1 MANRKRRTLR
11 SKKKNN
17 DHSVE
22 HKKGRSFGGY
32 FLAFL
37 IGGIVTTGS
46 FFIFGNLFK
55 QERNDYPDSLS
66 FGPAKTF
73 ASTGVVPVPQKIR
86 SLNQLLDM
94 TPEELE
100 QIDIALMN
108 LICAKGLNGCESL
121 DINKCLS
128 TIDKWTELIRADTQ
142 NRLSLY
148 YQNPAKYDNSENLFK
163 AVNMVLYLKDKLGVH
178 YDPDCVGNWDFSNP
192 DYIFI
197 HGLLDGERSGTCT
210 SIPALC
216 VAIGRRL
223 GYPLE
228 LALAKGHVFF
238 RWDGKERFNIEA
250 CCKGV
255 DTRDDEYYKK
265 WPDQI
270 TGSDIQK
277 GCFLKSLTAKEEL
290 SLFIGSRGISLRD
303 NGRFYEAQ
311 VAYANACL
319 LMPNNVPPLLDLLG
333 LIDHQLNKIAEAESK
348 ITSKP

>member
-1 MANRKRRTLR
+1 MTLGFNP
-11 SKKKNN
+11 KN
-17 DHSVE
+17 E
-22 HKKGRSFGGY
+22 
-32 FLAFL
+32 
-37 IGGIVTTGS
+37 
-46 FFIFGNLFK
+46 NLEYSSSPTFNFTK
-55 QERNDYPDSLS
+55 S
-66 FGPAKTF
+66 F
-73 ASTGVVPVPQKIR
+73 ASTPIVSKHSEVH

-94 TPEELE
+94 TPKELE
-100 QIDIALMN
+100 QIDIALVN
-108 LICAKGLNGCESL
+108 LLCAKGLSGIENL
-121 DINKCLS
+121 DIDKCLS

-148 YQNPAKYDNSENLFK
+148 YQNPARYDNSVNLFK
-163 AVNMVLYLKDKLGVH
+163 VVNMVLYLKGKLGVH

-210 SIPALC
+210 SIPTLC

-223 GYPLE
+223 GYPLK

-238 RWDGKERFNIEA
+238 RWNGNERFNIEV

-265 WPDQI
+265 WPDRM
-270 TGSDIQK
+270 TYLDIKK

-348 ITSKP
+348 ITGKPSDYAVRTMFDGKESYYVWEQRLNRPPVKRQYQ